1 MTSLSDLLRVSLD
14 RLRAAR
20 FRSIKAGDL
29 RLGGTLVLFGV
40 TLGMGVMLALTPPSA
55 PLQTAVE
62 PAADRWVGRQT
73 EKPVGSVKIVDAGP
87 RRETPCAEQTW
98 PYIER
103 RCLTIA
109 EPKPAKPQA
118 ETTGAGSADM
128 TPVTATIAAPKP
140 PGEAREQPARVAV
153 TSDRPKH
160 DSTSASAALPQ
171 PQPQPRPQIEAA
183 IQPGAPEKL
192 NIKPEATPT
201 AVVHQEEKPAPA
213 ATPATVTTPALATQQ
228 PAKPV
233 LKLTDKVGPAV
244 AAAVA
249 PAKRAQRVAQSKPV
263 DAKPRIVSRWTEKV
277 YDLGD
282 GRTHRVIVVRQGSGP
297 AGYRGA
303 RRAWSAYAAQDD
315 ED

>member
-1 MTSLSDLLRVSLD
+1 MPPAFDVLRVQFE
-14 RLRAAR
+14 RLRASR
-20 FRSIKAGDL
+20 FSSIKAAEV

-55 PLQTAVE
+55 PHQTAVE

-87 RRETPCAEQTW
+87 RREIPCAEQTW
-98 PYIER
+98 PYIDR

-109 EPKPAKPQA
+109 EPKSPKPQA
-118 ETTGAGSADM
+118 ETTGVGSADM

-160 DSTSASAALPQ
+160 DSTSASTAL

-183 IQPGAPEKL
+183 IQPAAPEKL

-213 ATPATVTTPALATQQ
+213 ATPVTSTKATPATQQ

>member
-1 MTSLSDLLRVSLD
+1 MPSTFDLLRVPFQ
-14 RLRAAR
+14 RLRASR
-20 FRSIKAGDL
+20 FSSIKTADV

-40 TLGMGVMLALTPPSA
+40 TLGVGVMLALTPPSD
-55 PLQTAVE
+55 QRKTGVE
-62 PAADRWVGRQT
+62 PAAADRWVGRQA
-73 EKPVGSVKIVDAGP
+73 ESAPVGSVKIVGAAP

-98 PYIER
+98 PYIDR
-103 RCLTIA
+103 RCLTVA

-118 ETTGAGSADM
+118 ETTGAGSGDLP
-128 TPVTATIAAPKP
+128 PVTATVAAPQP
-140 PGEAREQPARVAV
+140 PSEAAEQTTRAATDRAV
-153 TSDRPKH
+153 QD
-160 DSTSASAALPQ
+160 SASAQVAVRQ
-171 PQPQPRPQIEAA
+171 PPAQIEAA
-183 IQPGAPEKL
+183 IQTAAPEKL
-192 NIKPEATPT
+192 NVKPEAAPIP
-201 AVVHQEEKPAPA
+201 VVHQEEKPAPEA
-213 ATPATVTTPALATQQ
+213 ATPAPVTTPALAAQE
-228 PAKPV
+228 PAKRV

-249 PAKRAQRVAQSKPV
+249 PAKRAQRVAQSKSI

-315 ED
+315 AD

>member
-1 MTSLSDLLRVSLD
+1 MPPAFDLLRVQFE
-14 RLRAAR
+14 RLRTAR
-20 FRSIKAGDL
+20 FSSIKTADV
-29 RLGGTLVLFGV
+29 RLGTTLVLFGV
-40 TLGMGVMLALTPPSA
+40 TLGIGVMLALTPPSA
-55 PLQTAVE
+55 PHKTAVE
-62 PAADRWVGRQT
+62 PAAADRWVGRQT
-73 EKPVGSVKIVDAGP
+73 EKPVGSVKIVDATA

-98 PYIER
+98 PYIDR

-109 EPKPAKPQA
+109 EPKSPKPQA
-118 ETTGAGSADM
+118 ETTGVGTADM

-153 TSDRPKH
+153 MNDRPKQ
-160 DSTSASAALPQ
+160 DPARAQAAV
-171 PQPQPRPQIEAA
+171 PQPRPQIEAA
-183 IQPGAPEKL
+183 IQLAAPEKL
-192 NIKPEATPT
+192 NVKPEATPT

-213 ATPATVTTPALATQQ
+213 ATPVTSTTATLATPQ
-228 PAKPV
+228 PEKRV
-233 LKLTDKVGPAV
+233 LKLTDKVGPAA